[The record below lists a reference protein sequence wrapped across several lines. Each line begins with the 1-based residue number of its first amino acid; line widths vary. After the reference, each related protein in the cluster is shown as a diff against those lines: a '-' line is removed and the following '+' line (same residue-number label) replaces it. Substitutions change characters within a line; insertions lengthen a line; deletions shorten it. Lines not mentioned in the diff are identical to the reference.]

1 MNEKILVVGD
11 NHLSSSN
18 RSNHTD
24 YSQEGIEALE
34 FIVNIIKERGITH
47 YVGLGDITYGK
58 FDLAFRAKVDQL
70 YNERHSVLDG
80 KVYELRGNHDITMKG
95 ISEWEY
101 YNTHRKLINNFD
113 GIVKVTDGYS
123 YYDVDGLRMHFVDYG
138 AEDCDL
144 VIKEDSSNIAFTHNY
159 FRFKDSIMPNF
170 GKSIELDT
178 KENWFGVDAIM
189 CGHIH
194 NNITIKGTMTK
205 DGVGKEI
212 IVYYPGNLIRTDY
225 LQDMPSCGE
234 VLIITNGESVSF
246 EKVSVPWWSEE
257 KAFQVGDIIKEKK
270 KVDISD
276 IVKTLNDRERNIGDP
291 ETVIHNMAGFDDKYK
306 VKAVELLRE
315 GLN

>member
-34 FIVNIIKERGITH
+34 YIVKIIKEHNITH
-47 YVGLGDITYGK
+47 YIGLGDIAYGK
-58 FDLAFRAKVDQL
+58 FDLAFRAKIDQL
-70 YNERHSVLDG
+70 YSDRYNLLNG

-113 GIVKVTDGYS
+113 GIVNVSDGYS
-123 YYDVDGLRMHFVDYG
+123 YYDIDGLRVHLVDYG
-138 AEDCDL
+138 AEDCEL
-144 VIKEDSSNIAFTHNY
+144 VIRDGCSNIAFTHNY

-234 VLIITNGESVSF
+234 ALIITNGESVTF
-246 EKVSVPWWSEE
+246 EKVSIPWWSEE

-276 IVKTLNDRERNIGDP
+276 IVKTLNDRERNIGNP
-291 ETVIHNMAGFDDKYK
+291 ETVIHNMTGFEDKYK
-306 VKAVELLRE
+306 EKAIELLRE